1 MKNLTGSVWTSYF
14 VESTPEEMI
23 DQFLSAGYTAS
34 EFSDE
39 HGFVMLA
46 RAKERGVSPRVV
58 GAELKAYADERGF
71 SFPQGHLFH
80 DVDLC
85 ADDAVEVLTQWL
97 ELFLGLGV
105 RSAVL
110 HAGGGR
116 DLTFEERYDRWIKAL
131 TALTGHLKGTDMSI
145 ALENLKDTTDVDMLN
160 KIIDTVGDENLGIC
174 LDTGHL
180 HLTTNRGLTSQS
192 QGEFIRRAGKRLIA
206 LHVADNDL
214 SSDLHIVPFGRGSI
228 DWWDFASALREV
240 GYDRLFNYEIPGER
254 FASPDV
260 RKAKLKYIKTITEEL
275 LSDEF
280 VERGKVKW

>member
-1 MKNLTGSVWTSYF
+1 MAPHERFCLYMPPLTAIGSYKEMVDYAASHGIRKLETLNLLDL
-14 VESTPEEMI
+14 STPNLE
-23 DQFLSAGYTAS
+23 TA
-34 EFSDE
+34 
-39 HGFVMLA
+39 
-46 RAKERGVSPRVV
+46 K
-58 GAELKAYADERGF
+58 ELKAYADERGF

-85 ADDAVEVLTQWL
+85 ADDAVEFLTEWL

-110 HAGGGR
+110 HASGGKG
-116 DLTFEERYDRWIKAL
+116 LAFEEKYDRWIKAL

-160 KIIDTVGDENLGIC
+160 QIIDTVGDENLGIC

-180 HLTTNRGLTSQS
+180 HLTTDRGLTSQS
-192 QGEFIRRAGKRLIA
+192 QGDFIRRAGKRLIA

-214 SSDLHIVPFGRGSI
+214 SSDLHILPFGAGNI

-254 FASPDV
+254 LASPEV
-260 RKAKLKYIKTITEEL
+260 RMAKLKYIRTVTEEL

>member
-1 MKNLTGSVWTSYF
+1 MLTF
-14 VESTPEEMI
+14 PPEEMV
-23 DQFLSAGYTAS
+23 DAFLSAGYTAS

-97 ELFLGLGV
+97 DLFLGLGV

-110 HAGGGR
+110 HAGGGKG
-116 DLTFEERYDRWIKAL
+116 LTFENRYDRWIKVL

-180 HLTTNRGLTSQS
+180 HLTTDRGLTTQS

-214 SSDLHIVPFGRGSI
+214 SSDLHILPFGRGNI

-254 FASPDV
+254 LASPKV
-260 RKAKLKYIKTITEEL
+260 RMAKLKYIKTVTEEL

-280 VERGKVKW
+280 FERGKVTR